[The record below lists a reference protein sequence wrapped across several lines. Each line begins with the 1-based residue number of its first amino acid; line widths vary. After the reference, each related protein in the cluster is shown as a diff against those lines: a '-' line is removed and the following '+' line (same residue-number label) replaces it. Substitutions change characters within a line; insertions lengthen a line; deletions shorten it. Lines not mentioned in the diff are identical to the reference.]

1 VNPRTVTWV
10 LGALALSLAV
20 VLAVVLLQR
29 PSTGTSTANPPPTS
43 APQAGTTAEPVPSPT
58 AEVTDPAA
66 EGGPSPLPS
75 SEVEAH
81 DASPGATPYSQTDEA
96 RRDWEPVA
104 SGFGKAFTST
114 KGKDAAAWRS
124 SLAPFVTG
132 KVKNQLATVDLA
144 NVPDGT
150 FERIEPAEFGEDKIA
165 VFVHYDTGLTLVTYL
180 ILDGTNWRIYAYDR
194 WED

>member
-1 VNPRTVTWV
+1 MNPRTVTWA
-10 LGALALSLAV
+10 LAALALSLAV

-43 APQAGTTAEPVPSPT
+43 VPQAETTVEPAAGPT
-58 AEVTDPAA
+58 TEVTDPAA

-104 SGFGKAFTST
+104 TGFGKAITTT
-114 KGKDAAAWRS
+114 KGKDVAAWHS

-132 KVKNQLATVDLA
+132 KVGDQLATVALA

-150 FERIEPAEFGEDKIA
+150 FDRIEPAEYGEDKVA
-165 VFVHYDTGLTLVTYL
+165 VLIHYDTGLTLVTYL
-180 ILDGTNWRIYAYDR
+180 IQEGTNWRIYAYDR
-194 WED
+194 WQD

>member
-1 VNPRTVTWV
+1 MNPRTVTWA
-10 LGALALSLAV
+10 LGALALALAA

-29 PSTGTSTANPPPTS
+29 PATDARTGTTQPTLT
-43 APQAGTTAEPVPSPT
+43 PQTGTTAEPAGSPT

-96 RRDWEPVA
+96 RRDWQAVA
-104 SGFGKAFTST
+104 TGFGKAFTTT
-114 KGKDAAAWRS
+114 KGKDAAAWRA
-124 SLAPFVTG
+124 SLAPFVTD
-132 KVKNQLATVDLA
+132 KVKDQLATVALA

-150 FERIEPAEFGEDKIA
+150 FDNIEPAEYGEDKIA

-180 ILDGTNWRIYAYDR
+180 ILDGTSWRIYAYDR

>member
-1 VNPRTVTWV
+1 MNPRTVTWA

-29 PSTGTSTANPPPTS
+29 PSTGTSTANPPATS
-43 APQAGTTAEPVPSPT
+43 APQTGTTAEPATSPT

-104 SGFGKAFTST
+104 TGFGKAFTTT
-114 KGKDAAAWRS
+114 KGKDAAAWRA
-124 SLAPFVTG
+124 SLAPFVTD
-132 KVKNQLATVDLA
+132 KVKDQLATVALA

-150 FERIEPAEFGEDKIA
+150 FDSIEPAEYGEDKIA

-180 ILDGTNWRIYAYDR
+180 ILDGTSWRIYAYDR